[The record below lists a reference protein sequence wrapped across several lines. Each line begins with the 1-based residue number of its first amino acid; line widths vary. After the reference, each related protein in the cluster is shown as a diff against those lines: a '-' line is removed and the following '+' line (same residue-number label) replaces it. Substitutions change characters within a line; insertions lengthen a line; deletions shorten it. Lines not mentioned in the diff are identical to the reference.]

1 MSEKRGPK
9 LNNEQREALRG
20 WLAAEYSGPLIRKW
34 FEERVW
40 PDITDQALTY
50 YRNQWAVEIEAAR
63 SERRASAINSGLALK
78 EERIKR
84 LAEHA
89 DELEAIKW
97 LADEKTG
104 RLWNEKAWRE
114 TLDDIAKE
122 MGHRRTGIDLDLVE
136 KERITL
142 LEQLRNN
149 LSPEL
154 YAQIAAALLAG
165 TGTRST

>member
-9 LNNEQREALRG
+9 LNNDQRDALRQ

-34 FEERVW
+34 FAEREW
-40 PDITDQALTY
+40 PEVTDGALTY
-50 YRNQWAVEIEAAR
+50 YRNQWSEEIEAAR
-63 SERRASAINSGLALK
+63 TERRARAITSGLALK
-78 EERIKR
+78 EERVKR
-84 LAEHA
+84 LVEHA

-97 LADEKTG
+97 LPDEKTG
-104 RLWNEKAWRE
+104 RLWNEKSWRE

-122 MGHRRTGIDLDLVE
+122 MGHRRTGIDVDLID
-136 KERITL
+136 KERAAL

-154 YAQIAAALLAG
+154 YAQIAAAIMGGFG
-165 TGTRST
+165 TGST